1 MSSLFSP
8 ASRIELPAWIPSRR
22 LCLTAGAGLVT
33 LAIVPAVFT
42 STAWATP
49 EAMTAAI
56 AAFTDGAP
64 VAAGRVRLDVPPLV
78 ENGNAVPLTVSAES
92 PMTAADHVTAIAVFN
107 EKNPQPNIATGYFGP
122 RSGRASFATRIRLAD
137 TQRLAAVARMS
148 DGTFWSASAEVIVT
162 LAACLE
168 G

>member
-8 ASRIELPAWIPSRR
+8 ASRIEPAAGVPSRR
-22 LCLTAGAGLVT
+22 FCLTAGAGLVI
-33 LAIVPAVFT
+33 LAVAPPAQ
-42 STAWATP
+42 ATP
-49 EAMTAAI
+49 DAMAAAI
-56 AAFTDGAP
+56 AAFTGGAP
-64 VAAGRVRLDVPPLV
+64 VTAGRVRLDVPPLV

-107 EKNPQPNIATGYFGP
+107 EKNPQPNVATGYFGP
-122 RSGRASFATRIRLAD
+122 RSGRATFATRIRLAD
-137 TQRLAAVARMS
+137 TQRLTAIARMS